1 MNLYAPFSPN
11 DTAHHLVR
19 PTAAFAKVDIPS
31 DASDVFVGTPDS
43 TFKVPMEEYYTDNL
57 LLEGE
62 ESTTSSSQSLSS
74 TGCGL

>member
-19 PTAAFAKVDIPS
+19 STAAFAKVDIPS

-43 TFKVPMEEYYTDNL
+43 TFKVPMEEYFTDNL
-57 LLEGE
+57 LPVVEGE
-62 ESTTSSSQSLSS
+62 ESTTSSSSS
-74 TGCGL
+74 SSQ